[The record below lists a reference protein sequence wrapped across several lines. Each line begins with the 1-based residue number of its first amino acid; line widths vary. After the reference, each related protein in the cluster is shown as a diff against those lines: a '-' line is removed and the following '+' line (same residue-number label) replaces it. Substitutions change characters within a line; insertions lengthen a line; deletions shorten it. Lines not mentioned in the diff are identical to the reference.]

1 MGKVKNA
8 VTDPTFSLRAMQ
20 QGTIELPS
28 FHRFIITTN
37 DDFPIST
44 SKGDRRTGIIS
55 ASNELVGNTE
65 FFKDMHDNVIGS
77 EAAMRTFWDF
87 LIKRPVKQKM
97 TKADLPVTEYQE
109 ELQRLDEHPIILWL
123 QHIATDY
130 RGPSVVLKP
139 DFMWQSFKY
148 FCEDDNLKKDRF
160 TKRGF
165 ETKLG
170 FILRDLPQASTKYG
184 STDGRVRKFDL
195 DWLRGHYKITL
206 LEEKL

>member
-1 MGKVKNA
+1 
-8 VTDPTFSLRAMQ
+8 
-20 QGTIELPS
+20 
-28 FHRFIITTN
+28 
-37 DDFPIST
+37 
-44 SKGDRRTGIIS
+44 
-55 ASNELVGNTE
+55 
-65 FFKDMHDNVIGS
+65 
-77 EAAMRTFWDF
+77 MRTFWDF

-130 RGPSVVLKP
+130 RSPRVILTP

-148 FCEDDNLKKDRF
+148 FCDDDNLKKDRF

-170 FILRDLPQASTKYG
+170 FILRSMPQASTKYG

-195 DWLRGHYKITL
+195 EWLREHYKITL
-206 LEEKL
+206 PEEILEDDPE